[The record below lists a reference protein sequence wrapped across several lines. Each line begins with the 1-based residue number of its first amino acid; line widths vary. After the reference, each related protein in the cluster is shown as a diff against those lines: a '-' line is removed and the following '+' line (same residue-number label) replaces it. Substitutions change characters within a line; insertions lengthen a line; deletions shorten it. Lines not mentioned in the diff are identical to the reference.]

1 MSDRFVEIKGK
12 MEDKRPAIMM
22 AVMLLFGVILT
33 GRLFLLQIVRGNQ
46 YQKNYNL
53 KVEKTEVIDATRGNI
68 YDRNGKLLAYNEL
81 TYAVTIE
88 DNKEYDSTEEK
99 NKDLNDTIYNV
110 IINLEKNGDNIDRDF
125 GITMNS
131 AGEYSFLNTGTA
143 QMRFRADVFGY
154 TDIENLKS
162 ARNSRYGIDEAECD
176 AKTIIDF
183 LCGEKRYQISEEKY
197 GAENRFKI
205 CTVRYNLSQNSY
217 QKYIAT
223 PIASS
228 INEKSLAYIMENMP
242 NLTGVNVAE
251 KSVRRYN
258 KSECMANIIG
268 YTGKISTDEYNER
281 SVNDESVSLN
291 DVIGKSGIEQYME
304 DTLSG
309 TKGFE
314 TVYVDSVGNV
324 ISESEHQDPVSGG
337 HVYLSIDSDLQKK
350 VYELLERE
358 IAGILYSKIQ
368 NIKEYNTSGNSSA
381 SDIVVPI
388 YDVYFALINNNLIDI
403 SHMKSKESTDLEKK
417 VYSVIENKLESVRKQ
432 LISQLSASNPVP
444 YNELSQ
450 EYMDYS
456 TYVVKSLRAN
466 DILLPDSTDPTD
478 EMYQKWI
485 SETLPVK
492 DYLYYCL
499 EMNWID
505 ITKFTGKSKYVD
517 TDELYEN
524 LLTYIDE
531 EILNENEFEKEVYH
545 YAILNDEVTGNE
557 LCAILYDQKF
567 FKKDKATRDGLA
579 NGSVAAY
586 GFLKEMIRTLKLTPG
601 DLALDPCSG
610 SCVVID
616 PNTGEV
622 LACVSYPGYD
632 NNKLANSV
640 DSSYYSSLVFS
651 LSNPMYNHATQQ
663 RTAPGS
669 TFKLCS
675 SVAGLS
681 EGVIDVSTKIKDEG
695 VFEKVS
701 NKPKCWYY
709 PATHG
714 DINVSEAIRD
724 SCNYFFYEVGY
735 RLAGSTR
742 YNDANG
748 IEKLTKYASL
758 FGLDEKTG
766 IEIEEN
772 TPEIATEYPVMAA
785 IGQSNHNFTT
795 ISLARYVAAVANS
808 GTVYDLTLLDHI
820 TDSNG
825 ETTEEFKAEVK
836 NQVDVIGPM
845 EWSAIHS
852 GMRMVVENLSSF
864 DNFPIEVAGKTGT
877 AQQDRNR
884 PNHAL
889 FVGYAPYNDPK
900 VAVATRIPFGYT
912 SHNAADVTKDI
923 LGVYFDVEAS
933 ELLDTSVANEAAGAG
948 GNAVTD

>member
-1 MSDRFVEIKGK
+1 MSDRFVEAKAKLEEG
-12 MEDKRPAIMM
+12 RPVVMM

-33 GRLFLLQIVRGNQ
+33 GRLFVLQIVRGEE

-88 DNKEYDSTEEK
+88 DNKEYESTKEK
-99 NKDLNDTIYNV
+99 NEDLNSTIYNV
-110 IINLEKNGDNIDRDF
+110 IVNLEKNGDKIDNDF

-131 AGEYSFLNTGTA
+131 AGEYSFLNSGTA
-143 QMRFRADVFGY
+143 QMRFRADIFGY
-154 TDIENLKS
+154 SDIDDLKS
-162 ARNSRYGIDEAECD
+162 AKNSKYGIDEAECD
-176 AKTIIDF
+176 ADTLMEY
-183 LCGEKRYQISEEKY
+183 LCGEKRYQISEEEY
-197 GAENRFKI
+197 GHENQYKI

-228 INEKSLAYIMENMP
+228 INEKSLAYIKENLP
-242 NLTGVNVAE
+242 DLTGIDVE
-251 KSVRRYN
+251 ERSVRKYN
-258 KSECMANIIG
+258 NSECMANIIG
-268 YTGKISTDEYNER
+268 YTGKISTDEYNEM
-281 SVNDESVSLN
+281 SKTDESVSLN

-324 ISESEHQDPVSGG
+324 ISESEHKDPVSGG
-337 HVYLSIDSDLQKK
+337 HVYLSIDADLQQKT
-350 VYELLERE
+350 YDLLEHE

-368 NIKEYNTSGNSSA
+368 NIKEFNASGNTNA
-381 SDIVVPI
+381 SDIVIPI

-403 SHMKSKESTDLEKK
+403 SHLKSSEATSLEKS
-417 VYSVIENKLESVRKQ
+417 VYTVINNKLMNVRRQ
-432 LISQLSASNPVP
+432 LVAQFSADDPVAYRDLP
-444 YNELSQ
+444 K

-456 TYVVKSLRAN
+456 TYVVKELRAQN
-466 DILLPDSTDPTD
+466 VLLSDSMDQTDK
-478 EMYQKWI
+478 MYQKWTN
-485 SETLPVK
+485 EELAVK
-492 DYLYYCL
+492 EYLYYCL

-505 ITKFTGKSKYVD
+505 ITKFVGKSKYVD
-517 TDELYEN
+517 TDELYDN
-524 LLTYIDE
+524 LVDYIDE
-531 EILNENEFEKEVYH
+531 EILTDKEFEKEVYH
-545 YAILNDEVTGNE
+545 YAILNDEVTGNQ
-557 LCAILYDQKF
+557 LCTILYDQKY
-567 FKKDKATRDGLA
+567 FKKDKATRDALA
-579 NGSVAAY
+579 NGSISAY
-586 GFLKEMIRTLKLTPG
+586 GFLKEKIRALTLKPG

-610 SCVVID
+610 SSVIID
-616 PNTGEV
+616 TRTGEV

-681 EGVIDVSTKIKDEG
+681 EGVIDVSTKIVDGG

-709 PATHG
+709 PASHG
-714 DINVSEAIRD
+714 EIDVSEAIRD

-735 RLAGSTR
+735 RLAGNNH
-742 YNDANG
+742 YNDATG
-748 IEKLTKYASL
+748 INKITKYAKL
-758 FGLDEKTG
+758 FGLSEKTG
-766 IEIEEN
+766 VEIEEN

-795 ISLARYVAAVANS
+795 ISLARYVTAIANS

-820 TDSNG
+820 TDPKG
-825 ETTEEFKAEVK
+825 ETTKEFGAKVK
-836 NQVDVIGPM
+836 NEVDVIGPM
-845 EWSAIHS
+845 QWNAIHS
-852 GMRMVVENLSSF
+852 GMRMVVENLSEY

-877 AQQDRNR
+877 AQQDRSR

-889 FVGYAPYNDPK
+889 FVGYAPYNNPRI
-900 VAVATRIPFGYT
+900 AVATRIPFGYT
-912 SHNAADVTKDI
+912 SHNAAAVTKDI
-923 LGVYFDVEAS
+923 LGVYFNVKES
-933 ELLDTSVANEAAGAG
+933 EQLDTSVVNEAAGGG

>member
-1 MSDRFVEIKGK
+1 MSDRFVEAKAKLEEG
-12 MEDKRPAIMM
+12 RPVVMM

-33 GRLFLLQIVRGNQ
+33 GRLFVLQIVRGEE

-88 DNKEYDSTEEK
+88 DNKEYESTKEK
-99 NKDLNDTIYNV
+99 NEDLNSTIYNV
-110 IINLEKNGDNIDRDF
+110 IVNLEKNGDKIDNDF

-131 AGEYSFLNTGTA
+131 AGEYSFLNSGTA
-143 QMRFRADVFGY
+143 QMRFRADIFGY
-154 TDIENLKS
+154 SDIDDLKS
-162 ARNSRYGIDEAECD
+162 AKNSKYGIDEAECD
-176 AKTIIDF
+176 ADTLMEY
-183 LCGEKRYQISEEKY
+183 LCGEKRYQISEEEY
-197 GAENRFKI
+197 GHENQYKI

-228 INEKSLAYIMENMP
+228 INEKSLAYIKENLP
-242 NLTGVNVAE
+242 DLTGIDVE
-251 KSVRRYN
+251 ERSVRKYN
-258 KSECMANIIG
+258 NSECMANIIG
-268 YTGKISTDEYNER
+268 YTGKISTDEYNEM
-281 SVNDESVSLN
+281 SKTDESVSLN

-324 ISESEHQDPVSGG
+324 ISESEHKDPVSGG
-337 HVYLSIDSDLQKK
+337 HVYLSIDADLQQKT
-350 VYELLERE
+350 YDLLEHE

-368 NIKEYNTSGNSSA
+368 NIKEFNASGNTNA
-381 SDIVVPI
+381 SDIVIPI

-403 SHMKSKESTDLEKK
+403 SHLKSSEATSLEKS
-417 VYSVIENKLESVRKQ
+417 VYTVINNKLMNVRRQ
-432 LISQLSASNPVP
+432 LVAQFSADDPVAYRDLP
-444 YNELSQ
+444 K

-456 TYVVKSLRAN
+456 TYVVKELRAQN
-466 DILLPDSTDPTD
+466 VLLSDSMDQTDK
-478 EMYQKWI
+478 MYQKWTN
-485 SETLPVK
+485 EELAVK
-492 DYLYYCL
+492 EYLYYCL

-505 ITKFTGKSKYVD
+505 ITKFVGKSKYVD
-517 TDELYEN
+517 TDELYDN
-524 LLTYIDE
+524 LVDYIDE
-531 EILNENEFEKEVYH
+531 EILTDKEFEKEVYH
-545 YAILNDEVTGNE
+545 YAILNDEVTGNQ
-557 LCAILYDQKF
+557 LCTILYDQKY
-567 FKKDKATRDGLA
+567 FKKDKATRDALA
-579 NGSVAAY
+579 NGSISAY
-586 GFLKEMIRTLKLTPG
+586 GFLKEKIRTLTLKPG

-610 SCVVID
+610 SSVIID
-616 PNTGEV
+616 TRTGEV

-681 EGVIDVSTKIKDEG
+681 EGVIDVSTKIVDGG

-709 PATHG
+709 PASHG
-714 DINVSEAIRD
+714 EIDVSEAIRD

-735 RLAGSTR
+735 RLAGNNH
-742 YNDANG
+742 YNDATG
-748 IEKLTKYASL
+748 INKITKYAKL
-758 FGLDEKTG
+758 FGLSEKTG
-766 IEIEEN
+766 VEIEEN

-795 ISLARYVAAVANS
+795 ISLARYVTAIANS

-820 TDSNG
+820 TDPKG
-825 ETTEEFKAEVK
+825 ETTKEFGAKVK
-836 NQVDVIGPM
+836 NEVDVIGPM
-845 EWSAIHS
+845 QWNAIHS
-852 GMRMVVENLSSF
+852 GMRMVVENLSEY

-877 AQQDRNR
+877 AQQDRSR

-889 FVGYAPYNDPK
+889 FVGYAPYNNPRI
-900 VAVATRIPFGYT
+900 AVATRIPFGYT
-912 SHNAADVTKDI
+912 SHNAAAVTKDI
-923 LGVYFDVEAS
+923 LGVYFNVKES
-933 ELLDTSVANEAAGAG
+933 EQLDTSVVNEAAGGG